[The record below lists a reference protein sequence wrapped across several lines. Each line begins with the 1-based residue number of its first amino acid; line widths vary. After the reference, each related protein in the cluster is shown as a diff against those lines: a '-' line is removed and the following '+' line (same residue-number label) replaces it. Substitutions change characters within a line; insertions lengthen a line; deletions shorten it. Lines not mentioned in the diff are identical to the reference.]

1 MAKLVVLTEGL
12 AGTAYELKGDRATI
26 GRLEDN
32 AFQLAEASV
41 SGHHCEVA
49 VEGTA
54 VRIKDLDSTNGTF
67 INNQPVKEAVLQP
80 GQVLRLG
87 QVELRLDDGTPASA
101 APAAPPAS
109 KKQQAH
115 TMPIGGVKVDDLEK
129 TGKPVG
135 SPFARKND
143 KTGKLMLY
151 GFVAL
156 GVLIIGLIL
165 YSILGV

>member
-1 MAKLVVLTEGL
+1 MAKLVVLTEGF
-12 AGTAYELKGDRATI
+12 AGAAYELKGDRTTI

-41 SGHHCEVA
+41 SGHHCEIA
-49 VEGTA
+49 VEGTE
-54 VRIKDLDSTNGTF
+54 VRIKDLNSTNGTF
-67 INNQPVKEAVLQP
+67 INNQPVKEGVLLP

-87 QVELRLDDGTPASA
+87 QVELRLENGTPAA
-101 APAAPPAS
+101 AA
-109 KKQQAH
+109 KKQQSH

-135 SPFARKND
+135 TPFARKND

-156 GVLIIGLIL
+156 GVVIIALIL

>member
-1 MAKLVVLTEGL
+1 MAKLVVLTEGF
-12 AGTAYELKGDRATI
+12 AGASFELKGDRTTI

-32 AFQLAEASV
+32 AFRLAEASV
-41 SGHHCEVA
+41 SGHHCEIA
-49 VEGTA
+49 VEGA
-54 VRIKDLDSTNGTF
+54 EVRVKDLNSTNGTF
-67 INNQPVKEAVLQP
+67 INNQPVKEGVLQP

-87 QVELRLDDGTPASA
+87 QVELRLDDGTPP
-101 APAAPPAS
+101 PAA
-109 KKQQAH
+109 KKQHAH

-135 SPFARKND
+135 TPFARKND

-156 GVLIIGLIL
+156 GVVIIGLIL

>member
-1 MAKLVVLTEGL
+1 MAKLVVLSEGF
-12 AGTAYELKGDRATI
+12 AGTVHELKSDRTTI

-41 SGHHCEVA
+41 SGHHCEIA
-49 VEGTA
+49 IEGA
-54 VRIKDLDSTNGTF
+54 EVRVKDLNSTNGTF
-67 INNQPVKEAVLQP
+67 INNQPIKEAVLQP

-87 QVELRLDDGTPASA
+87 QIELRLEDGTPVPTA
-101 APAAPPAS
+101 

-115 TMPIGGVKVDDLEK
+115 TMPIGGVKVDDLER
-129 TGKPVG
+129 TGKPVATT
-135 SPFARKND
+135 FARKND